1 MSDEALVPPGAPDVP
16 LQDEALHKA
25 LAQAPDRALLPDW
38 RIRQAILEHAH
49 DAVSASEEL
58 LAASRAPASW
68 WSLAW
73 WREKVGVTSSLPWN
87 AAFATVLLGVLITLI
102 WRREPIPAPQLDE
115 RPVASAPAP
124 LAKEEERKR
133 EARQTQLQE
142 RPAPAQDSTRAQAPA
157 VVAPPAAPPVL
168 ALPPAAAPEP
178 APAPAPAPA
187 AAPAPAP
194 TPAPVEQAPKPA
206 AAPPQAAESLARQR
220 AAPAVVPAP
229 KAAASGARTDAT
241 PPPDFASLGR
251 WTELRI
257 ANVSG
262 DVRMVPRADAGE
274 LSLLLSSA
282 AIMAV
287 GAQPMRA
294 VPEWR
299 VALERKG
306 NVLAVLEVGR
316 SQVRWTEGGA
326 PPATGT
332 PPIEAVEALR
342 AALRQASK
350 PKAPS
355 RAAPPV
361 DAARTPSEPASED
374 AQQVPLVAPPP
385 ARQ

>member
-1 MSDEALVPPGAPDVP
+1 MSDEALVPPGAPDEP

-168 ALPPAAAPEP
+168 ALPPAAAPES
-178 APAPAPAPA
+178 
-187 AAPAPAP
+187 APAPAP
-194 TPAPVEQAPKPA
+194 TPAPVEPAPKPA
-206 AAPPQAAESLARQR
+206 ASPPAAAESLARQR
-220 AAPAVVPAP
+220 AAPATAP

-262 DVRMVPRADAGE
+262 AVRTVPRADAGE

-306 NVLAVLEVGR
+306 SVLAVLEVGR
-316 SQVRWTEGGA
+316 NQVRWTEGAA

-342 AALRQASK
+342 AALRQATK
-350 PKAPS
+350 PKAPG
-355 RAAPPV
+355 RAAAPV
-361 DAARTPSEPASED
+361 DAAKTPPEPVSEG
-374 AQQVPLVAPPP
+374 AQQVPLVAPPQP